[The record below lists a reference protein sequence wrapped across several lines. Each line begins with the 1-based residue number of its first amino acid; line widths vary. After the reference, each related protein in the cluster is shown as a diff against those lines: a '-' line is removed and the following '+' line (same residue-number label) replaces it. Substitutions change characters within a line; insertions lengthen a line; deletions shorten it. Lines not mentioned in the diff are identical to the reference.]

1 MLRSWTIL
9 LDEDAYIL
17 RDVRTKVPFM
27 IKGKNIPRAVSKEL
41 VENVDIFSTILEY
54 SNIDIVESK
63 IDGRVPKVLG
73 GNGKKIYL

>member
-1 MLRSWTIL
+1 
-9 LDEDAYIL
+9 
-17 RDVRTKVPFM
+17 M

-73 GNGKKIYL
+73 GNGKKNISIANQYIQEVLIKQ